1 MITQYRGVEQLV
13 ARRAHNP
20 KVMWFKSLLRN
31 QIVRMWRISLTSAFL
46 FLRTKQEQ
54 TKIHSC
60 FCTLLCHF

>member
-1 MITQYRGVEQLV
+1 MVTQYRGVEQLV

-46 FLRTKQEQ
+46 FLRAKQEQ

-60 FCTLLCHF
+60 FCTFLCHF